1 MANLNALTL
10 RINASTEGVSRAVR
24 TVRGDVGRINGI
36 LRSTATASDR
46 AKQAQESLG
55 NVWQTGAI
63 TAEEYERGLA
73 AINKRYGEQS
83 EASKRVDQ
91 SFNRIKGLID
101 STTPQIEKS
110 KEQFRD
116 LHTALRS
123 GKITQEEYTRALAK
137 VKEETRRSKDE
148 QSGAAEAARR
158 QEALQQRVQAVL
170 NRAAPAAHRL
180 SVQMRELRSE
190 HQAGR
195 VSAADYH
202 RASQMLTAQMRQ
214 ATQASKQAQ
223 FEHRRQSESL
233 RDLAV
238 KAGVV
243 TLAYRGVSSALGVFK
258 RAGATAL
265 GLEQATIQYEVFT
278 GSANKAKRIIEDLK
292 RLDADSP
299 IYGLPELQ
307 RAAQAMLAYG
317 VRSEGVTKRVGQ
329 LSAISAG
336 NADAMQ
342 RLSLS
347 YAQVAA
353 KGKLMGEEVRQFVNA
368 GFNPLQ
374 QIAQDTGRSMDDL
387 TAAMGRGEISL
398 AMVERAMDNATGAG
412 GRFYGMNDRLAAST
426 GGAIARL
433 RNVVEVTAVDV
444 QTKFFPAARLAAN
457 SLSNSIERTRMWATS
472 LSRGQRNM
480 ILFTAA
486 VGPGLAVMHRLT
498 RIIPVIVAGIR
509 NWTKAQIALNAVM
522 GPGGWVKAIGGFAL
536 AAGSVVAIDY
546 ALQQTT
552 TTAEQVAAAAGK
564 AESNFKGMAAAAERA
579 AKASNAFATT
589 RSGGPDI
596 DKGRLNRWLHEQE
609 AAKARV
615 AQVTINSME
624 EANAKLREEQRLRG
638 VTETQR
644 EREALIAR
652 GATKTQLLNLAHQ
665 QKERQVLREIEAA
678 EKRRV
683 ELANKQLDLAKQR
696 RDSIIGERKSL
707 ADDAKRVAESVRS
720 PIQRMT
726 DELTR
731 LERMR
736 QTGLIDKRTFNAA
749 SGDVA
754 KGFSQQQSIKV
765 ELPPTIGKGSRE
777 EYQMIAKAQ
786 NAAAQKQA
794 NEHTQRMAL
803 ATAHKQAAVEATKAI
818 HESNRLLSRLEEAIE
833 RQDVGGAV

>member
-1 MANLNALTL
+1 MTNLNALTL
-10 RINASTEGVSRAVR
+10 RINASTEGVSNAVR
-24 TVRGDVGRINGI
+24 VVRGDVSRINGI
-36 LRSTATASDR
+36 LRSTATASDK

-55 NVWQTGAI
+55 NVWHTGAI

-91 SFNRIKGLID
+91 SFNRIKGLIA
-101 STTPQIEKS
+101 STTPVIETAKG
-110 KEQFRD
+110 QFRD
-116 LHTALRS
+116 LHTALRN

-137 VKEETRRSKDE
+137 VKEETKRAKDE
-148 QSGAAEAARR
+148 ASGAAEAARR

-170 NRAAPAAHRL
+170 DRAAPAAHKL
-180 SVQMRELRSE
+180 STQMRELSSE
-190 HQAGR
+190 YQAGR
-195 VSAADYH
+195 VSAANYH
-202 RASQMLTAQMRQ
+202 RASQMLSAEMRTA
-214 ATQASKQAQ
+214 AQASKQAQ
-223 FEHRRQSESL
+223 FANRRQSESL
-233 RDLAV
+233 RELAV

-258 RAGATAL
+258 RAGSTAL
-265 GLEQATIQYEVFT
+265 GLEQTAIQFEVFT
-278 GSANKAKRIIEDLK
+278 GSAEKAKRILNDLK

-317 VRSEGVTKRVGQ
+317 VRADGVTKRVGQ

-342 RLSLS
+342 SLSLA
-347 YAQVAA
+347 YAQVTA

-374 QIAQDTGRSMDDL
+374 QIAKDTGRSMDDL
-387 TAAMGRGEISL
+387 TSAMARGEISL
-398 AMVERAMDNATGAG
+398 AMVETAMDNATSAG
-412 GRFYGMNDRLAAST
+412 GRFFGMNERLAQST

-433 RNVVEVTAVDV
+433 QNVVEVTAMDF
-444 QTKFFPAARLAAN
+444 QAKFHPAVRMASTSLA
-457 SLSNSIERTRMWATS
+457 NSIERTRDWANS

-480 ILFTAA
+480 MLFVGSVGPSVVVVSKLVTVVQRITAA
-486 VGPGLAVMHRLT
+486 VK
-498 RIIPVIVAGIR
+498 
-509 NWTKAQIALNAVM
+509 NWTKAQLALNSVL
-522 GPGGWVKAIGGFAL
+522 GPGGWVKALGGLAL
-536 AAGSVVAIDY
+536 AAGSVIAIDY
-546 ALQQTT
+546 ALEATT
-552 TTAEQVAAAAGK
+552 STAEEFAVATAKAEASLKGAATAATAAARAQNAYTTSRGGGNDIERGK
-564 AESNFKGMAAAAERA
+564 
-579 AKASNAFATT
+579 
-589 RSGGPDI
+589 
-596 DKGRLNRWLHEQE
+596 LNRWLLEQE
-609 AAKARV
+609 TAKARV
-615 AQVTINSME
+615 AQSTLDTME
-624 EANAKLREEQRLRG
+624 RANDLLREEQRLRKLS
-638 VTETQR
+638 ETDR
-644 EREALIAR
+644 EREKLIAQ

-683 ELANKQLDLAKQR
+683 ELVNKQLDLTKQR
-696 RDSIIGERKSL
+696 RDSILGERKSL
-707 ADDAKRVAESVRS
+707 ADEAKRVAESVRS
-720 PIQRMT
+720 PIQRIT

-731 LERMR
+731 LETMR
-736 QTGLIDKRTFNAA
+736 QSGLLDQRTFNAA
-749 SGDVA
+749 AGNVA
-754 KGFSQQQSIKV
+754 KDFRQSQEIKV

-833 RQDVGGAV
+833 RLDVGGSV